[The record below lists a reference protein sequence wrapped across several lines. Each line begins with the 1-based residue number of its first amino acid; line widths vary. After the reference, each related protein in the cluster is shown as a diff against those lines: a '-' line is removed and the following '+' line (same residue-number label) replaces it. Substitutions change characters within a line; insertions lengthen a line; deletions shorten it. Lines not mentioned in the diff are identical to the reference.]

1 MVARFREKIALAVFF
16 GLAILGFCSLIGYL
30 MLGYSWNVTAT
41 NIDDAT
47 GSLKGYTAIIFE
59 GISSQV
65 SEKEPLPSD
74 ETEASS
80 TDGADKG
87 SETNP
92 AEAGESDGGSEANP
106 DGTDGADTDSS
117 NPPILRDEA
126 ISSLKTSYL
135 AVEDVRE
142 SYLEKESEIVVLD
155 IADFN
160 KYSGGLILKKGNHR
174 FGVFPVDRDTSSV
187 EIRQTLSYLE
197 KHEVDFILALTS
209 DRALVEKYSSI
220 DIVISTNP
228 KDAISSGETSKY
240 AFHVSTP
247 VEGSVGVILIS
258 PSNVVSAKVLTEV

>member
-65 SEKEPLPSD
+65 SGKESPPSD
-74 ETEASS
+74 EE
-80 TDGADKG
+80 DEPDEG

-92 AEAGESDGGSEANP
+92 VEADEPDEGSET
-106 DGTDGADTDSS
+106 GLDGAEGADADSS
-117 NPPILRDEA
+117 DAPILHDEA
-126 ISSLKTSYL
+126 ISSLNTLYL

-160 KYSGGLILKKGNHR
+160 KYTGGLILKKGNHR